1 MLLVDVNPHNTDRV
15 VRARGDF
22 GKWIVKHIDSWFAF
36 ARGLGLGI
44 EHMEEIEQRS
54 GCTHGMNIE
63 LQSVGLRAAVK
74 KNNFALNNFESEKKR
89 NP

>member
-1 MLLVDVNPHNTDRV
+1 
-15 VRARGDF
+15 
-22 GKWIVKHIDSWFAF
+22 
-36 ARGLGLGI
+36 
-44 EHMEEIEQRS
+44 MEEIEQRS

-74 KNNFALNNFESEKKR
+74 KKFALNNFESEKKR